1 MSSRRPRILIAD
13 DHKLMAELCQKILES
28 EFDVVGTVVNGRE
41 LLRTAVKVEPD
52 VVLLDIGMPVLNGL
66 DAGKQLRNLLPT
78 VKLIY
83 VTMVTDPEVALEAL
97 HRGASGFLLKTC
109 AADELVSA
117 VRAALRGNLYLSPDL
132 KEKIASLRRCQ
143 NYECIVG
150 GENPLTERQRE
161 VLQLLAEGK
170 AMKEIGDIL
179 DLSTK
184 TVAFHK
190 YRIMEMLGAKN
201 NAELVRYAIRNH
213 MLVA

>member
-132 KEKIASLRRCQ
+132 KGKIASLRRRQ
-143 NYECIVG
+143 NYECIGG

-179 DLSTK
+179 DVSTK

>member
-1 MSSRRPRILIAD
+1 MLSHRPRILIAD

-28 EFDVVGTVVNGRE
+28 EFDVVGTVGNGRE
-41 LLRTAVKVEPD
+41 LLHTAVKVKPD

-78 VKLIY
+78 VKLVY
-83 VTMVTDPEVALEAL
+83 LTMVTDPDVALEAF

-109 AADELVSA
+109 AAAEMVSA
-117 VRAALRGNLYLSPDL
+117 VRAALRGNSYLSPDL
-132 KEKIASLRRCQ
+132 KEKITPLPRRQ
-143 NYECIVG
+143 KYKSIVPEG
-150 GENPLTERQRE
+150 NPLTERQRE
-161 VLQLLAEGK
+161 VLQLLAEGR

-179 DLSTK
+179 DVSAK

-190 YRIMEMLGAKN
+190 YRIMEVLGATN

-213 MLVA
+213 ILVA

>member
-1 MSSRRPRILIAD
+1 MSSHRPRILIAD

-78 VKLIY
+78 VKLVY
-83 VTMVTDPEVALEAL
+83 LTMVTDPDVALEAF

-109 AADELVSA
+109 AAAEMVSA
-117 VRAALRGNLYLSPDL
+117 VRAALRGNSYLSPDL
-132 KEKIASLRRCQ
+132 KEKITPLPRRQ
-143 NYECIVG
+143 KYKSIVPEG
-150 GENPLTERQRE
+150 NPLTERQRE
-161 VLQLLAEGK
+161 VLQLLAEGR

-179 DLSTK
+179 DVSAK

-190 YRIMEMLGAKN
+190 YRIMEVLGATN

-213 MLVA
+213 ILVA

>member
-1 MSSRRPRILIAD
+1 MSSHRPRILIAD

-28 EFDVVGTVVNGRE
+28 EFDVVGTVGNGRE
-41 LLRTAVKVEPD
+41 LLHTAVKVKPD

-78 VKLIY
+78 VKLVY
-83 VTMVTDPEVALEAL
+83 LTMVTDPDVALEAF

-109 AADELVSA
+109 AAAEMVSA
-117 VRAALRGNLYLSPDL
+117 VRAALRGNSYLSPDL
-132 KEKIASLRRCQ
+132 KEKITPLPRRQ
-143 NYECIVG
+143 KYKSIVPEG
-150 GENPLTERQRE
+150 NPLTERQRE
-161 VLQLLAEGK
+161 VLQLLAEGR

-179 DLSTK
+179 DVSAK

-190 YRIMEMLGAKN
+190 YRIMEVLGATN

-213 MLVA
+213 ILVA

>member
-132 KEKIASLRRCQ
+132 KEKISLLRRRQ

-179 DLSTK
+179 DVSTK

>member
-117 VRAALRGNLYLSPDL
+117 VRAALRGNLYLSPGL
-132 KEKIASLRRCQ
+132 KEKISLLRRRQ

-150 GENPLTERQRE
+150 GENRLTERQRE

-179 DLSTK
+179 DVSTK

>member
-83 VTMVTDPEVALEAL
+83 VTMVTDPQVALEAL

-132 KEKIASLRRCQ
+132 KEKIASLRRRQ

-179 DLSTK
+179 DVSTK